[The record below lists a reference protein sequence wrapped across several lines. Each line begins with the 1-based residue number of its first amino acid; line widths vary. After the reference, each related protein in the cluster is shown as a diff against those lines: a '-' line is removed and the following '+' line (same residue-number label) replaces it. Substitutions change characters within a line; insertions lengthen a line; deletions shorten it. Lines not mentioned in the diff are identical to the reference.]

1 MNQYTF
7 LVTSALNTKFG
18 IFDSAQRLAQT
29 LATIDSVRKRV
40 PTAKIYL
47 LEMAGLPLQDHQR
60 EQLLT
65 CVDRIINFTTDPA
78 VTALY
83 QSTDNWDIVK
93 NVTEIMC
100 FGNALK
106 RLHTDTHQFDSSQR
120 IFKLSGRYLLNDDF
134 KIDYYNQY
142 SIQSHIV
149 VSKSRASQFPL
160 HYTQV
165 ERQFMSRLWS
175 WPATLTDEIITMY
188 DQGLNF
194 IQERILAG
202 GYVDIEHVL
211 YKFLDHNKL
220 IELDAVG
227 VEGNIGPNGVAVKD

>member
-7 LVTSALNTKFG
+7 LVTSAMNTKFG
-18 IFDSAQRLAQT
+18 VFDSAQRLTQT
-29 LATIDSVRKRV
+29 LATIDSIRQRV

-60 EQLLT
+60 EQLLS
-65 CVDRIINFTTDPA
+65 CVDHVMDFTTDPA
-78 VTALY
+78 VIDLY

-106 RLHTDTHQFDSSQR
+106 RLHTDTDQFRDSQR

-134 KIDYYNQY
+134 KIDYYDQY
-142 SIQSHIV
+142 STQSHIV
-149 VSKSRASQFPL
+149 VSKSRSSQFPL

-175 WPATLTDEIITMY
+175 WPAALTDEIIAVY

-211 YKFLDHNKL
+211 YRFLDHNKL

-227 VEGNIGPNGVAVKD
+227 VQGNIGPNGTAVRD

>member
-7 LVTSALNTKFG
+7 LVTSAMNTKFG
-18 IFDSAQRLAQT
+18 VFDSAQRLTQT
-29 LATIDSVRKRV
+29 LATIDSIRQRV
-40 PTAKIYL
+40 PTARIYL

-60 EQLLT
+60 EQLLA
-65 CVDRIINFTTDPA
+65 CVDHVIDFTTDPA
-78 VTALY
+78 VKELY
-83 QSTDNWDIVK
+83 QSTENWDIVK

-100 FGNALK
+100 FGNALR
-106 RLHTDTHQFDSSQR
+106 RLHTDTNQLQGSQR
-120 IFKLSGRYLLNDDF
+120 IFKLSGRYTLNDDF
-134 KIDYYNQY
+134 KIDYYDQY
-142 SIQSHIV
+142 STQSHIV
-149 VSKSRASQFPL
+149 VSRSRASQFPL

-175 WPATLTDEIITMY
+175 WPHQLTDEIISVY

-194 IQERILAG
+194 VQERILAG

-211 YKFLDHNKL
+211 YKFLDHRKL

-227 VEGNIGPNGVAVKD
+227 VQGNIGPNGTAVKD

>member
-7 LVTSALNTKFG
+7 LVTSAMNTKFG
-18 IFDSAQRLAQT
+18 VFDSAQRLTQT
-29 LATIDSVRKRV
+29 LATIDSIRQRV
-40 PTAKIYL
+40 PTARIYL
-47 LEMAGLPLQDHQR
+47 LEMAGLPLQEHQR
-60 EQLLT
+60 EQLLA
-65 CVDRIINFTTDPA
+65 CVDHVMDFTTDPA
-78 VTALY
+78 VKELY
-83 QSTDNWDIVK
+83 QSTENWDIVK

-100 FGNALK
+100 FGNALR
-106 RLHTDTHQFDSSQR
+106 RLHTDTNQLQGSQR
-120 IFKLSGRYLLNDDF
+120 IFKLSGRYTLNDDF
-134 KIDYYNQY
+134 KIDYYDQY
-142 SIQSHIV
+142 STQSHIV
-149 VSKSRASQFPL
+149 VSRSRASQFPL

-175 WPATLTDEIITMY
+175 WPYQLTDEIISVY

-211 YKFLDHNKL
+211 YKFLDHHKV

-227 VEGNIGPNGVAVKD
+227 VQGNIGPNGTAVKD